1 MKFIIN
7 CPECGRSLRFPLDK
21 GRIKI
26 RCQCGYGMVIDP
38 DDTSL
43 YKKGRFDLKPEGP
56 IINKKRKPVK
66 QTGSLFDKDKIIR
79 KILEY
84 RYTLQNFRHMPDRE
98 KYRVLLFILL
108 PVLLLII
115 ILYTFFGLLS

>member
-7 CPECGRSLRFPLDK
+7 CPECGKSLRFPLDK

-26 RCQCGYGMVIDP
+26 RCSCGYETLIDP

-43 YKKGRFDLKPEGP
+43 YNKGRFDLKSDGP
-56 IINKKRKPVK
+56 INNKKRKPVK

-79 KILEY
+79 KLFDY
-84 RYTLQNFRHMPDRE
+84 RYTLQNLRYMPDRE
-98 KYRVLLFILL
+98 KYRILLLIIL

-115 ILYTFFGLLS
+115 IYAFYGLFIK